1 MAIFKP
7 DFFCN
12 FCNKIT
18 DVYIESANFFYC
30 VDCDRNRRTLL
41 NVKSGSLTEFET
53 QTDLLIFQS
62 RCEHLGHYNSWIIT
76 LHEYNEKTREEIIEL
91 QDKGGVR

>member
-30 VDCDRNRRTLL
+30 VDCDRNRRTLI
-41 NVKSGSLTEFET
+41 NVKSGALTEFDT
-53 QTDLLIFQS
+53 QEDLQKFKFQ
-62 RCEHLGHYNSWIIT
+62 CDHLGHYNSWVIT
-76 LHEYNEKTREEIIEL
+76 LHEYNISTREEIIEL
-91 QDKGGVR
+91 QTKGGVR

>member
-18 DVYIESANFFYC
+18 DIYVESANFFYC
-30 VDCDRNRRTLL
+30 VDCDRNRRILI
-41 NVKSGSLTEFET
+41 NVKTGALTEFED
-53 QTDLLIFQS
+53 QTDLLIFQN
-62 RCEHLGHYNSWIIT
+62 RCDHLGHHNSWVIT
-76 LHEYNEKTREEIIEL
+76 LHEYNEKNRDEIIEL
-91 QDKGGVR
+91 QNEGGVK